1 MKSCRSLEVFVSNV
15 LTRPVQ
21 AVWAGAVTEREQ
33 SVIDYIIA
41 MKVVTLVAT
50 VFKHG

>member
-33 SVIDYIIA
+33 TVIDYFSA
-41 MKVVTLVAT
+41 MNVVTLVARIL
-50 VFKHG
+50 KHG